1 VTDTADAP
9 TVLAGRYELLA
20 RLGSG
25 GMADVYRARDT
36 LLGRDVAV
44 KVFRDASPEERFDER
59 QQSEISLLARL
70 NHPGLVTIFD
80 AGSGVVHD
88 GWSRAFLV
96 MELVTGPSL
105 ADRLDRGGPLSPA
118 HTAIIG
124 AHVTEA
130 LAYIHQAGV
139 VHRDVKPANIL
150 LPGGDR
156 TGPFE
161 AWTKLTDFGIARL
174 VEDAHLT
181 STGLLI
187 GTPHYL
193 SPEQAAGASPGPP
206 TDVYALGLVILECLT
221 GVRAYPGSALESA
234 AARLYRDPE
243 IPDSLGSAWIDL
255 LAAMTRRDAADRPTA
270 AEASVAFRTV
280 ITVTQP
286 TQAMPAPVPPPQVLP
301 ELVPPTQVLPEL
313 VPPTQVLPTRALPDL
328 AAPAAGLPTQVLPT
342 SPSPAHVSPHP
353 VDTSATQILGLATDS
368 ADAADVAGPA
378 PSLLRRVRA
387 KAGSGRR
394 PWLAAA
400 AVLVIGAAVGFG
412 LWLGTPDAGTS
423 PGTTPTYPSVPGQLG
438 VHLQQLQSS
447 VKP

>member
-1 VTDTADAP
+1 MTDTADEP
-9 TVLAGRYELLA
+9 TVLAGRYELLSL
-20 RLGSG
+20 LGGG
-25 GMADVYRARDT
+25 GMAEVYRARDT

-44 KVFRDASPEERFDER
+44 KVFRDASPEQRFDER

-70 NHPGLVTIFD
+70 SHPGLVTIFD
-80 AGSGVVHD
+80 AGSGVVHG
-88 GWSRAFLV
+88 GWTRPYLV

-105 ADRLDRGGPLSPA
+105 ADRLERGGPLSPA
-118 HTAIIG
+118 HTAIVG
-124 AHVTEA
+124 AHVAEA

-150 LPGGDR
+150 LPGGER

-161 AWTKLTDFGIARL
+161 EWTKLTDFGIARL

-206 TDVYALGLVILECLT
+206 TDVYALGLVVLECLT

-243 IPDSLGSAWIDL
+243 IPESLGSAWIDL
-255 LAAMTRRDAADRPTA
+255 LAAMTSRDAADRPTA
-270 AEASVAFRTV
+270 VEASSALRTV
-280 ITVTQP
+280 VAVTQP
-286 TQAMPAPVPPPQVLP
+286 TQAMPAPVPP
-301 ELVPPTQVLPEL
+301 TQVLPAQAVATPAATAQVL
-313 VPPTQVLPTRALPDL
+313 PTQYPPTQVLPT
-328 AAPAAGLPTQVLPT
+328 
-342 SPSPAHVSPHP
+342 PSTPAHVSPGP
-353 VDTSATQILGLATDS
+353 VDASATQILGLPTDS
-368 ADAADVAGPA
+368 PDATGGAVPA
-378 PSLLRRVRA
+378 RSGFRRLQA
-387 KAGSGRR
+387 KAGSGSRTR
-394 PWLAAA
+394 IAAT
-400 AVLVIGAAVGFG
+400 AVLVIGAAIGFG

-438 VHLQQLQSS
+438 GHLQQLQSS